1 MHLNWGGY
9 TKSEVD
15 TLLTD
20 YIPKMGGVITGTS
33 LGRIDNT
40 SSITVCG
47 GTDNSKGGSITIY
60 GKDRTNNNG
69 EFSLV
74 ANDGTSSSELWGKP
88 NGTLTWGNKKVDTI
102 EEQGEEYIRYSN
114 GIQICWGT
122 MAITWSLQEQY
133 AYISFAKS
141 FKGDVSV
148 SLTHTRSGYSPYTY
162 SEISATYNST
172 FSVSYV
178 ATLAD
183 GSLDGTLSWTAIGR
197 WK

>member
-1 MHLNWGGY
+1 M
-9 TKSEVD
+9 
-15 TLLTD
+15 
-20 YIPKMGGVITGTS
+20 ITGTS
-33 LGRIDNT
+33 LSKTDNT

-102 EEQGEEYIRYSN
+102 EEQGDGYIRYSN
-114 GIQICWGT
+114 GLQICGGIVFNYQLESFRGHYGKTVSFPKIFLADNEPIVNISQWRYAGDLT
-122 MAITWSLQEQY
+122 QNVNIYAITSSY
-133 AYISFAKS
+133 
-141 FKGDVSV
+141 
-148 SLTHTRSGYSPYTY
+148 LTIETDIRAGVYYTV
-162 SEISATYNST
+162 
-172 FSVSYV
+172 F
-178 ATLAD
+178 
-183 GSLDGTLSWTAIGR
+183 GK